1 MTDDDYQVLVDFFDG
16 YTSGFI
22 TRNTNAHPHITKKE
36 HTARVVE
43 NMVFLGKSLG
53 LARQQMR
60 MAKAA
65 ALLHD
70 IGRFHQF
77 ETYGTFSDFAS
88 KNHGALGVGV
98 IREHRLLATFPK
110 VEKRQIL
117 RAIALHNAYQLPFGM
132 DGESRFLT
140 QLLRDADK
148 LDIFNVVTRKY
159 READTAENG
168 YLTHNLKDDGQIS
181 KTLMDQI
188 FKKQLINNHQV
199 QSLNDL
205 KLLQISWMFDLN
217 FKETIQRVDDLGY
230 IPLILSTMPDSAHLA
245 VLLDFMKAHMAAN

>member
-1 MTDDDYQVLVDFFDG
+1 MTDDDYQALADFFDG
-16 YTSGFI
+16 YSSGFI
-22 TRNTNAHPHITKKE
+22 TRNANAHPHITKKE

-43 NMVFLGKSLG
+43 NTVFLGKSLG

-60 MAKAA
+60 TAQAA

-70 IGRFHQF
+70 IGRFYQF
-77 ETYGTFSDFAS
+77 ETFGTFSDFAS

-98 IREHRLLATFPK
+98 IREHRLLASCPR
-110 VEKRQIL
+110 VEKRRIL

-132 DGESRFLT
+132 DGETRFLT
-140 QLLRDADK
+140 KLLRDADK

-159 READTAENG
+159 RAPDPAENG

-199 QSLNDL
+199 RSLNDL
-205 KLLQISWMFDLN
+205 KLLQISWVFDLN
-217 FKETIQRVDDLGY
+217 FKETIQQVDDLGY
-230 IPLILSTMPDSAHLA
+230 IPLILSTMKDPVHLA
-245 VLLDFMKAHMAAN
+245 GLLDFMKAHMTAN